1 MLKRYRFAVAAAL
14 FAAGSAAAIAAPLTY
29 TNARFGTT
37 VTFPDEVFT
46 EQMPEPENGDGATW
60 LAEDGGSVAVWGMN
74 NALEQTP
81 KGLIDEARAR
91 SDVGYQVT
99 YSTSGTN
106 WAVLSGF
113 EDGWIFYE
121 RFEFG
126 AEDVIHGLLIKYQPS
141 TRAIYDPLVGPIAAS
156 LGGP

>member
-1 MLKRYRFAVAAAL
+1 MCGFLRVGATAIVMTSAVAALADP
-14 FAAGSAAAIAAPLTY
+14 FSY

-37 VTFPDEVFT
+37 VTFPGEVFS
-46 EQMPEPENGDGATW
+46 EQMPAPENGDGATW
-60 LAEDGGSVAVWGMN
+60 LAKDGGSIAVWGMN

-81 KGLIDEARAR
+81 KGLIDEAKAR
-91 SDVGYQVT
+91 SDPGYEVT

-106 WAVLSGF
+106 WAVLSGT

-126 AEDVIHGLLIKYQPS
+126 ADDVIHGLLIKYQPGAK
-141 TRAIYDPLVGPIAAS
+141 AIYDPLIGPIAAS